1 MKILPLTYMS
11 THYYLLF
18 TDKATLLIDAGWPGT
33 LGKFLHLLRSTNI
46 RPETITHFFVTHY
59 HPDHA
64 GLTQELQDLG
74 IRLIV
79 FEEQVP
85 AIPLL
90 KQWIKPA
97 TGWKEISIT
106 KETIVITIA
115 DSRPLLQRLGLNG
128 QCVHTP
134 GHSDDSV
141 SLVLDSGEAFIGD
154 LPVPNFV
161 GPASPRSSSF
171 LTFASLGYPTSDNDD
186 IPRSYAALKSLGVRT
201 LYPAHGPS
209 PIPLQP

>member
-1 MKILPLTYMS
+1 MNILTLTYMS
-11 THYYLLF
+11 THYYLLI
-18 TDKATLLIDAGWPGT
+18 TDKTTLLVDAGWPGT
-33 LGKFLHLLRSTNI
+33 LGKFLHLLRRTGIGPQN
-46 RPETITHFFVTHY
+46 ITHFFVTHY

-74 IRLIV
+74 IPLIV
-79 FEEQVP
+79 AETQLP

-106 KETIVITIA
+106 TETIVIPIA
-115 DSRPLLQRLGLNG
+115 ESRPLLQRLGLNA
-128 QCVHTP
+128 QFAHTP

-141 SLVLDSGEAFIGD
+141 SFVLDSGEAFIGD

-161 GPASPRSSSF
+161 GPAS
-171 LTFASLGYPTSDNDD
+171 LGYPTEENDD
-186 IPRSYAALKSLGVRT
+186 ILRSYATLKALGVHT

-209 PIPLQP
+209 PIPF

>member
-97 TGWKEISIT
+97 AGWKEISIT

-115 DSRPLLQRLGLNG
+115 DSRQLLQRLGLNG

-154 LPVPNFV
+154 LPVPNF
-161 GPASPRSSSF
+161 
-171 LTFASLGYPTSDNDD
+171 ASLGYLTGDNDD